1 MNPTENAVEEGRRQ
15 DRDQPL
21 PEAQARTRCQ
31 FERIC
36 GDSLS
41 SLPLTHRQPA
51 PSHAAIP
58 QTSPERLARAA
69 ADDDA
74 ATAEKEQTVLYLA
87 YGSNLSAETFR
98 GTRGI
103 EPLSQ
108 INVCAPAF
116 ELTFDL
122 PGIPYQEPCFANTAP
137 RKVPRL
143 PPNMPNMPDLP
154 PVPRDATNP
163 PASYS
168 SRSEDGIGAEREA
181 YVDADVRPR
190 GCGAGGVEAHRGKPT
205 WAKGLY
211 GVVYEVTREDY
222 ATIIRTEGGGASYR
236 DVQTL
241 CFPLPP
247 ALHVPEKPAV
257 PGLPKPFLAHTLYA
271 PRVPDATRRA
281 EDGGSDDG
289 DDDGDDDDDAC
300 LHRLRKALLKLALP
314 VRRPDASYA
323 QPSARYLKLIRDGA
337 AEHDLPEEYQSYL
350 AQLQPYTITTRR
362 QEIGRLLFLA
372 AWAPLL
378 LAVFCLSRLLADNVE
393 GRAPRWVAVAMAVV
407 MNLMWVSHD
416 AVFKPLFG
424 DGERTEERD
433 DGDVMSI
440 GRRRRGRSAWSDEE
454 NSLMLVD
461 KF

>member
-1 MNPTENAVEEGRRQ
+1 MNPAEYAIEEGRRQ
-15 DRDQPL
+15 HRDQPL
-21 PEAQARTRCQ
+21 PEVQFK
-31 FERIC
+31 FERVC
-36 GDSLS
+36 GGFLS
-41 SLPLTHRQPA
+41 SLPFTHRQPA

-74 ATAEKEQTVLYLA
+74 ATAEKEKTVLYLA

-137 RKVPRL
+137 RKAPR
-143 PPNMPNMPDLP
+143 PSPKMPDLP
-154 PVPRDATNP
+154 PFPRDRTNP
-163 PASYS
+163 PAPYS
-168 SRSEDGIGAEREA
+168 SRGEEGIGAEREA
-181 YVDADVRPR
+181 HVDAGVRSP
-190 GCGAGGVEAHRGKPT
+190 GCGAGGVEAQRGRPT

-222 ATIIRTEGGGASYR
+222 ATIIRTEGGGASYH
-236 DVQTL
+236 DVLTP

-281 EDGGSDDG
+281 EDGGEDDD

-300 LHRLRKALLKLALP
+300 LHRLRKTLLKLALP
-314 VRRPDASYA
+314 VRRPDPSYA

-337 AEHDLPEEYQSYL
+337 AEHGLPEEYQSYL

-378 LAVFCLSRLLADNVE
+378 LAVFGLSRLPADNVQ
-393 GRAPRWVAVAMAVV
+393 GRVPRWVAVTMAVV
-407 MNLMWVSHD
+407 MNLMWVSYD

-424 DGERTEERD
+424 EGERTEDGD
-433 DGDVMSI
+433 DGDGTSI
-440 GRRRRGRSAWSDEE
+440 GRGLWRRGAWTDEE
-454 NSLMLVD
+454 NSSMLVD

>member
-1 MNPTENAVEEGRRQ
+1 MNPTEHAIEEGRRQ
-15 DRDQPL
+15 HRDQPL
-21 PEAQARTRCQ
+21 PEAQSRTQCQ
-31 FERIC
+31 FERIR
-36 GDSLS
+36 SNFVS
-41 SLPLTHRQPA
+41 SLPFTRRHPA
-51 PSHAAIP
+51 PSHAVIP
-58 QTSPERLARAA
+58 QTSLERLARAA
-69 ADDDA
+69 ADDDEA
-74 ATAEKEQTVLYLA
+74 KAEKEKTVLYLA

-122 PGIPYQEPCFANTAP
+122 PGVPYQEPCFANTAP
-137 RKVPRL
+137 REVGR
-143 PPNMPNMPDLP
+143 PPPKMPDLP
-154 PVPRDATNP
+154 PVPRDSANP
-163 PASYS
+163 PAPYS
-168 SRSEDGIGAEREA
+168 SQGEEGSGAEREA
-181 YVDADVRPR
+181 HVDADVRSP
-190 GCGAGGVEAHRGKPT
+190 GCGARGVEAQRGRPT

-236 DVQTL
+236 DVQTP

-247 ALHVPEKPAV
+247 ALHVPEKLPV

-271 PRVPDATRRA
+271 PRIPDTTRRA
-281 EDGGSDDG
+281 DDGGSDDDG
-289 DDDGDDDDDAC
+289 DDGDDDDDAC
-300 LHRLRKALLKLALP
+300 LRRLRKALIKLALP
-314 VRRPDASYA
+314 VRRPDPSYA

-337 AEHDLPEEYQSYL
+337 AEHGLPEEYQSYL

-362 QEIGRLLFLA
+362 QEIGRLLFLT

-378 LAVFCLSRLLADNVE
+378 LAVLSLSRLLADNDE
-393 GRAPRWVAVAMAVV
+393 GRVPRWVAVAMAVV
-407 MNLMWVSHD
+407 MNLMWMSHD

-424 DGERTEERD
+424 EGERTEEGD
-433 DGDVMSI
+433 DGDGMSV
-440 GRRRRGRSAWSDEE
+440 GRGLRRHGAWSEE
-454 NSLMLVD
+454 NSSMLVD

>member
-1 MNPTENAVEEGRRQ
+1 MNPTEYAIEEGRSQR
-15 DRDQPL
+15 RDQPL
-21 PEAQARTRCQ
+21 PEAQSRTQCQ
-31 FERIC
+31 FERIR
-36 GDSLS
+36 SNFLS
-41 SLPLTHRQPA
+41 SLPFTRRQPA
-51 PSHAAIP
+51 PSHAPIP

-74 ATAEKEQTVLYLA
+74 ATAEKEKTVLYLA

-103 EPLSQ
+103 KPLSQ

-122 PGIPYQEPCFANTAP
+122 PGVPYQEPCFANTAP
-137 RKVPRL
+137 RKVPR
-143 PPNMPNMPDLP
+143 PPPKMPDLP
-154 PVPRDATNP
+154 PVPRDPTNP
-163 PASYS
+163 PAPYP
-168 SRSEDGIGAEREA
+168 SRGEDGSGVEREA
-181 YVDADVRPR
+181 HVDADVCSR
-190 GCGAGGVEAHRGKPT
+190 GYGAGGVEAQRGRPT

-222 ATIIRTEGGGASYR
+222 ATIIRTEGGGASYH
-236 DVQTL
+236 DVQTP

-247 ALHVPEKPAV
+247 ALHVPEKPPV

-271 PRVPDATRRA
+271 PRIPDPTRPA
-281 EDGGSDDG
+281 EDGG
-289 DDDGDDDDDAC
+289 DDDGDAC

-314 VRRPDASYA
+314 VRRPDPSYA

-337 AEHDLPEEYQSYL
+337 AEHGLPEEYQSYL
-350 AQLQPYTITTRR
+350 AQLQPYTVTTRR
-362 QEIGRLLFLA
+362 QEIGRLLLLA

-378 LAVFCLSRLLADNVE
+378 LAVFGLSRLLADNDE
-393 GRAPRWVAVAMAVV
+393 GRAPRWMAVAMAVV

-424 DGERTEERD
+424 EGERTEEE
-433 DGDVMSI
+433 DGDGTSV
-440 GRRRRGRSAWSDEE
+440 GRELWRRGAWSYEE
-454 NSLMLVD
+454 DSPMLVD